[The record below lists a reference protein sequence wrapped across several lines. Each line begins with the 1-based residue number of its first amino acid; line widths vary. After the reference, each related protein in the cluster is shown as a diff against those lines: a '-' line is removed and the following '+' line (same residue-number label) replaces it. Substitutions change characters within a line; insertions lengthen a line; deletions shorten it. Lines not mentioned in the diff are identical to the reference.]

1 MNDNIIITP
10 EELDNVQMY
19 AADKYGSIR
28 DHEAWLNAIR
38 VFIDTYIQG
47 GKFVVYNANNQPIAH
62 FSLLDDAIDCIE
74 QNEPKNGLYR
84 IECEILK

>member
-1 MNDNIIITP
+1 MITP

-19 AADKYGSIR
+19 AADKYGGIE

-38 VFIDTYIQG
+38 TFTDAYIQG
-47 GKFVVYNANNQPIAH
+47 GKFVVYNSRNQFLAE
-62 FSLLDDAIDCIE
+62 FDTLDEAIYYKE
-74 QNEPKNGLYR
+74 ENKPKNDLFS